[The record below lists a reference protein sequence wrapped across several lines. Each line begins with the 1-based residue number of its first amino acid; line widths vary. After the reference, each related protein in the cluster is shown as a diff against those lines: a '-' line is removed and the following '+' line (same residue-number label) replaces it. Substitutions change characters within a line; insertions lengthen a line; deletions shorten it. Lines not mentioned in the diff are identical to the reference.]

1 MAISLYLFQG
11 GVVFKNITLSLQKI
25 NRISKWY
32 IPIVIMSSVLTS
44 SLGIMMTYI
53 IKLVIDSL
61 DMGDMNLFIKTI
73 VIMFLANIFV
83 IIINSFARTIILP
96 VISQKTSCQA

>member
-1 MAISLYLFQG
+1 
-11 GVVFKNITLSLQKI
+11 
-25 NRISKWY
+25 
-32 IPIVIMSSVLTS
+32 MSSVLTS

-73 VIMFLANIFV
+73 IIMFLANVFV

-96 VISQKTSCQA
+96 VISQKTFCQA